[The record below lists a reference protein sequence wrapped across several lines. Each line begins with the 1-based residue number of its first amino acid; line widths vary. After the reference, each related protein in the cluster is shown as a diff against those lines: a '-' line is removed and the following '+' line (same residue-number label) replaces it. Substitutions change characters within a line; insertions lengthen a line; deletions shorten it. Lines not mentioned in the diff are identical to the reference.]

1 MACVQSEVTD
11 LSWRPGCR
19 RFSSMTHERVKRVRS
34 LSRFPVPSFSS
45 MMFRLLILG
54 PSSVLCE
61 SGIMPRGGR
70 GRKKKYRVV
79 TKRWN
84 VPLPADA
91 AARRRERSRACWSVR
106 LDASSILRIPM
117 HPLFVSKAVCLSM
130 FKIGADVSAR
140 CARKKFRVSSDSCG
154 AEGGKRFIQTSSPL
168 KSPHVSQSVS
178 SRCWDSSNL

>member
-1 MACVQSEVTD
+1 MACVKSKFTD

-34 LSRFPVPSFSS
+34 FSRFPVPSFSS

-54 PSSVLCE
+54 PSRVASSVLCE
-61 SGIMPRGGR
+61 SGIMPWGGRGR

-91 AARRRERSRACWSVR
+91 AVRRRERSRACGSVR
-106 LDASSILRIPM
+106 PQRRKLDPWLCSCPKQCASPCSTWVQTM
-117 HPLFVSKAVCLSM
+117 
-130 FKIGADVSAR
+130 
-140 CARKKFRVSSDSCG
+140 
-154 AEGGKRFIQTSSPL
+154 AESPL
-168 KSPHVSQSVS
+168 TPAVLKVESDL
-178 SRCWDSSNL
+178 SRRHPR

>member
-1 MACVQSEVTD
+1 MACVKSKVTD

-34 LSRFPVPSFSS
+34 FSRFPVPSFSS

-91 AARRRERSRACWSVR
+91 AVRRRERSRPCGSVR
-106 LDASSILRIPM
+106 TQRRKLDPWLCSCPKQCASPCSTSVQTMALDAQ
-117 HPLFVSKAVCLSM
+117 
-130 FKIGADVSAR
+130 
-140 CARKKFRVSSDSCG
+140 
-154 AEGGKRFIQTSSPL
+154 GGNSESPL
-168 KSPHVSQSVS
+168 TPAVPKVESDL
-178 SRCWDSSNL
+178 SRRHPR

>member
-1 MACVQSEVTD
+1 
-11 LSWRPGCR
+11 
-19 RFSSMTHERVKRVRS
+19 MTHERVKRVRS

-106 LDASSILRIPM
+106 LDASSILGR
-117 HPLFVSKAVCLSM
+117 HLLFVSSCSK
-130 FKIGADVSAR
+130 R
-140 CARKKFRVSSDSCG
+140 CASPCSTSV
-154 AEGGKRFIQTSSPL
+154 QTMAFVAQGRNSESPL
-168 KSPHVSQSVS
+168 TPAVPKVESDL
-178 SRCWDSSNL
+178 SRRHPR